1 MPGRGST
8 LFDWTRKSCGTLHS
22 AVTSE
27 VGMEKALT
35 AVLVLLLAGCSSSQ
49 QRLTDTYSSAGGIPF
64 QHGNQKWLVMDRR
77 DIGSMLI
84 QYDAFGTTQRVAIP
98 KQSFEKAAAAYL
110 ATVGC
115 QVKNGSEAVA
125 LAYEFTYRCTSPS

>member
-1 MPGRGST
+1 
-8 LFDWTRKSCGTLHS
+8 
-22 AVTSE
+22 
-27 VGMEKALT
+27 MEKALT
-35 AVLVLLLAGCSSSQ
+35 AVLVLLLTGCTSSQ

-110 ATVGC
+110 ASVKTGC
-115 QVKNGSEAVA
+115 QVKTGSEVMA
-125 LAYEFTYRCTSPS
+125 LAYEFTYGCTS

>member
-1 MPGRGST
+1 MRVT
-8 LFDWTRKSCGTLHS
+8 HKSFAAL
-22 AVTSE
+22 AE
-27 VGMEKALT
+27 LERNMEKALT
-35 AVLVLLLAGCSSSQ
+35 AVLMLLLAGCTSTQ

-64 QHGNQKWLVMDRR
+64 QHGDQKWLVMDRR

-84 QYDAFGTTQRVAIP
+84 QYDAFGTTQRMAIP

-115 QVKNGSEAVA
+115 QVKNGSDAMT